1 MILPVRTNIWPRR
14 TPYINYILIAANVI
28 IFIVT
33 YRPVFNPYTHQE
45 ISIFPAWVSQFE
57 LFPRSWQWFQFISY
71 AFLHGSWIHIIGNM
85 FFLYLF
91 GNNVSDKLGTAR
103 YLIFYFFGAVM
114 SGLGH
119 ITIYNLT
126 QPAGFDSPLIGASG
140 AIAAVTGAYLVL
152 FPQTLITVFY
162 WFFIIGTFEIPAIF
176 FIALKMIILDNM
188 IDRFSYNV
196 AYDAHLAGYTF
207 GIIATLLLLAA
218 GIIKQSGFDLF
229 SMIKLANRRRKYRD
243 AVAGGFDPFA
253 AKPMSKKIT
262 SKEITPRQSQSN
274 DEISQLRSQI
284 NDLIIQRNLS
294 QAAQQYLRLIEL
306 DNQQT
311 LPRQQ
316 LLDIANQLA
325 SENKH
330 LQAAQTYENFLKHY
344 PNYEYTEQVE
354 LMLGLIYSRYLK
366 ESEPAVFHL
375 QKAAEKLTEPG
386 QLKMCKDELE
396 KLHS

>member
-1 MILPVRTNIWPRR
+1 
-14 TPYINYILIAANVI
+14 
-28 IFIVT
+28 
-33 YRPVFNPYTHQE
+33 
-45 ISIFPAWVSQFE
+45 
-57 LFPRSWQWFQFISY
+57 
-71 AFLHGSWIHIIGNM
+71 M

-119 ITIYNLT
+119 IIIYNLT
-126 QPAGFDSPLIGASG
+126 QPAGLNSPIVGASG

-152 FPQTLITVFY
+152 FPQTLITVIY

-176 FIALKMIILDNM
+176 FIAFKMIILDNM

-196 AYDAHLAGYTF
+196 AYDAHLAGYAF

-243 AVAGGFDPFA
+243 AVAGGLDPFA
-253 AKPMSKKIT
+253 AKPMSKKIP
-262 SKEITPRQSQSN
+262 SKEIAPRQSQSN